1 MNEKILNNIWSH
13 LTEKGLTKSDFDTWK
28 QNVSGSSDVQANIHG
43 YLVDSKLTSSDFDT
57 WTTNTG
63 LKKKEETEETEL
75 VSGSQEEV
83 TESTTEVQ
91 DGGSSQ
97 ASVLEEET
105 KYKTP
110 LTREEKIALQGNKF
124 AKQMGREDNFT
135 QERLLELQGGEQPS
149 AEAPAPIPGVE
160 QEVFTESISKINK
173 DSDLKNIQE
182 TTMRKVVGTDPQ
194 GEVMSVN
201 RPGISNT
208 EARTIQENKVTDFAN
223 LYISDPSDVAKS
235 DLYKNKRKIQNQI
248 KSVDLEMRSLLQFR
262 VGDKIIPVKVEE
274 LRGEDK
280 KSYEKLQ
287 SKKEEL
293 NEELNKATA
302 EWSMTSNPYLDEK
315 QIYDPF
321 TGKYI
326 DKINAPGSV
335 VEYGENVDAQAK
347 KMSETTAEED
357 LLSLRSDLYY
367 DILNLSKQVKRN
379 VKDVAEE
386 RTLLGK
392 AAQSAQSAVEVA
404 FASKGFNYQDPVYQ
418 SVFNQVQNFP
428 DEKDNTFKGRIPFVM
443 SEHPFAKQLNEKL
456 RQFDAV
462 NRAVELNRFTPEAK
476 DKPLIDISAME
487 KGFIG
492 TILGDEYSKNP
503 DIAFDPISEGKENY
517 RVKITQAKP
526 LVTALKEGGFT
537 GDQIDKLEKASEL
550 TFGEEAKELSGNI
563 LGMASELQTGGAFV
577 NVAKL
582 PRVLDFAR
590 ILTTQK
596 YGKLAG
602 GAVNLL
608 GSGSLEATKFALTGA
623 ILDKQEEYDPSL
635 GFAFG
640 TLNPLSTVGGN
651 LISKLPGAKVVD
663 DVLKKSIPGYN
674 TAKFTAGKAGQAAS
688 ATGIVYA
695 AEMFDKVLLK
705 GEDAGIAY
713 DEVVYGKTPQ
723 DPEGEDPL
731 RKAAKLWSV
740 MFAGGLA
747 GGGNKTFFDA
757 LGEDILK
764 SKPRTTDLA
773 WVKSQAPKPPE
784 GEAYTEMMLI
794 DNGIKAVAEKG
805 TPAQKT
811 KLTKIMQDVEYNK
824 EIEGVKNQIEDYKA
838 EAKRA
843 EGING
848 VIKKS
853 TIDAKTKT
861 GVTPEDIAVTPE
873 EIKAVGEA
881 PQSQLKQVS
890 KVIDNQ
896 VKSGNQSPEQGTQ
909 VTNKITEIKNSF
921 DKVGVENNT
930 TKSEIVAKQNE
941 LEKLNKEA
949 EGIEKLSPRSPAVQK
964 RLDDKKS
971 EAVKVE
977 KQINDLASQPESNA
991 DFFNDLATNPKRRVE
1006 TIYNDQWR
1014 KENPK
1019 LSEEFINK
1027 LGEVGNSNQALRE
1040 LSKEYESKPTEEVS
1054 LEEAAK
1060 PVEVTTTKIDEG
1072 LKVLEGQTELTPEL
1086 TEKVFEAV
1094 GEENSQPLSES
1105 LSKIKTVEDVKE
1117 VLIKQKQDAVQK
1129 PSTKEVDVRQQAE
1142 DGGAVAKGD
1151 KVKITTKEVE
1161 KEKVEVKPEAKEE
1174 VIREPRRPAKP
1185 RKPSERK
1192 VEASEYYNELSKKG
1206 VKPKQVIAEMYKKY
1220 PPSVVK
1226 DVLNKADI
1234 VSVSTIK
1241 NQSELRQVAKDLLDN
1256 ARVAKGVLKLNK
1268 ETVNK
1273 IADKINEIQKEV
1285 KKYLPSFQIKS
1296 STVKQI
1302 LKKPATLDLTI
1313 DKAEELVAEVSDI
1326 IERVGK
1332 EPIIKYINKTI
1343 KSVTKPSKKKPS
1355 MSPEAQVALFEVAEM
1370 LDGLNLKDMSF
1381 DQLKNISENISNIES
1396 KGKADKTL
1404 YDKTKRIAKTKRQ
1417 GTIATGLYKD
1427 SKSKELNTLKE
1438 IEDYLSTGERLV
1450 VLDNNLITS
1459 STLNQFISDNPSI
1472 PMTGA
1477 KGYETM
1483 TMQRAKRSNPPTVV
1497 KKAVSWFDPTKSN
1510 ANIVTQLKRIA
1521 KGSPEIK
1528 ETTDALINEI
1538 TENIPLR
1545 MEEGRKELKKLSDKV
1560 LTDSFG
1566 SLKKAKKVL
1575 NKTAEGMFLVA
1586 DAPMTNGVVA
1596 DLAAVQKV
1604 YKEDAIALRERA
1616 SKQTNEKT
1624 KKDLLKRA
1632 DEFDKILE
1640 KSDINAKALDE
1651 HVKNTPGLQ
1660 KFVDNS
1666 LKFYEEMSKRF
1677 EPLAIEVTGKPFNR
1691 SNYYPMFRSD
1701 KATDKKYEQS
1711 SIEELENPQTPFY
1724 NRSAM
1729 TDRLKVRTD
1738 NVSAVKTDVDARM
1751 KMLDYIEN
1759 MLHAENFIPVSK
1771 TTNELFGPN
1780 LRGKIYDKIGPANF
1794 KFTQQNL
1801 DAIIDPRNSNPAD
1814 IALDAINKFNRLG
1827 IAIRLGGSVKN
1838 VVKQITS
1845 FAHYGY
1851 AGLKDNLTV
1860 AEIWEAGLEIPFN
1873 SEYRKVAM
1881 DILTSDFVK
1890 NRIKKSDIDPEL
1902 KTKAIS
1908 ALSGTGEKA
1917 WKWYQNVALSPIIA
1931 GDIAGVITGGIPFAV
1946 AKYRKVKTTP
1956 KGQFDKKA
1964 AREAYKRFSAEST
1977 LSQQSGAQFTLTP
1990 LQRTKM
1996 GRIFNTYRTAQTQAF
2011 NKSMQGWIDMTDKS
2025 NDFNQKRKGF
2035 FQWQYFSRAAAGFSA
2050 ISSGLFAS
2058 YVLLKLDNNYE
2069 KEEEI
2074 PQDVYE
2080 TIVGTAEG
2088 YIQGFGLQSY
2098 LPLMMTNYA
2107 MGRPVADWT
2116 LPPAVKESTRFI
2128 DAAVTLGDLGFS
2140 DKTYDE
2146 LSDSEKKKLTF
2157 VLNNYKKIV
2166 ERFNEEGGEGIL
2178 KELMS
2183 ESENYSNPSFESIVN
2198 GQPFKRNKGKK
2209 VKDDKKE
2216 KKTSKSMKMG
2226 FSGRGFK

>member
-1 MNEKILNNIWSH
+1 
-13 LTEKGLTKSDFDTWK
+13 
-28 QNVSGSSDVQANIHG
+28 
-43 YLVDSKLTSSDFDT
+43 
-57 WTTNTG
+57 
-63 LKKKEETEETEL
+63 
-75 VSGSQEEV
+75 
-83 TESTTEVQ
+83 
-91 DGGSSQ
+91 
-97 ASVLEEET
+97 
-105 KYKTP
+105 
-110 LTREEKIALQGNKF
+110 
-124 AKQMGREDNFT
+124 
-135 QERLLELQGGEQPS
+135 
-149 AEAPAPIPGVE
+149 
-160 QEVFTESISKINK
+160 
-173 DSDLKNIQE
+173 
-182 TTMRKVVGTDPQ
+182 
-194 GEVMSVN
+194 
-201 RPGISNT
+201 
-208 EARTIQENKVTDFAN
+208 
-223 LYISDPSDVAKS
+223 
-235 DLYKNKRKIQNQI
+235 
-248 KSVDLEMRSLLQFR
+248 
-262 VGDKIIPVKVEE
+262 
-274 LRGEDK
+274 
-280 KSYEKLQ
+280 
-287 SKKEEL
+287 
-293 NEELNKATA
+293 
-302 EWSMTSNPYLDEK
+302 
-315 QIYDPF
+315 
-321 TGKYI
+321 
-326 DKINAPGSV
+326 
-335 VEYGENVDAQAK
+335 
-347 KMSETTAEED
+347 
-357 LLSLRSDLYY
+357 
-367 DILNLSKQVKRN
+367 
-379 VKDVAEE
+379 
-386 RTLLGK
+386 
-392 AAQSAQSAVEVA
+392 
-404 FASKGFNYQDPVYQ
+404 
-418 SVFNQVQNFP
+418 
-428 DEKDNTFKGRIPFVM
+428 
-443 SEHPFAKQLNEKL
+443 
-456 RQFDAV
+456 
-462 NRAVELNRFTPEAK
+462 
-476 DKPLIDISAME
+476 
-487 KGFIG
+487 
-492 TILGDEYSKNP
+492 
-503 DIAFDPISEGKENY
+503 
-517 RVKITQAKP
+517 
-526 LVTALKEGGFT
+526 
-537 GDQIDKLEKASEL
+537 
-550 TFGEEAKELSGNI
+550 
-563 LGMASELQTGGAFV
+563 
-577 NVAKL
+577 
-582 PRVLDFAR
+582 
-590 ILTTQK
+590 
-596 YGKLAG
+596 
-602 GAVNLL
+602 
-608 GSGSLEATKFALTGA
+608 
-623 ILDKQEEYDPSL
+623 
-635 GFAFG
+635 
-640 TLNPLSTVGGN
+640 
-651 LISKLPGAKVVD
+651 
-663 DVLKKSIPGYN
+663 
-674 TAKFTAGKAGQAAS
+674 
-688 ATGIVYA
+688 
-695 AEMFDKVLLK
+695 
-705 GEDAGIAY
+705 
-713 DEVVYGKTPQ
+713 
-723 DPEGEDPL
+723 
-731 RKAAKLWSV
+731 
-740 MFAGGLA
+740 
-747 GGGNKTFFDA
+747 
-757 LGEDILK
+757 
-764 SKPRTTDLA
+764 
-773 WVKSQAPKPPE
+773 
-784 GEAYTEMMLI
+784 MMLI

-805 TPAQKT
+805 TPAEKT

-861 GVTPEDIAVTPE
+861 GAKPEDIVVTPK
-873 EIKAVGEA
+873 EIKDVGEA
-881 PQSQLKQVS
+881 PQSQLKQIS
-890 KVIDNQ
+890 SVIENQ
-896 VKSGNQSPEQGTQ
+896 VKSGNLSPSEGQE

-930 TKSEIVAKQNE
+930 TKSEIVAKKNQ

-949 EGIEKLSPRSPAVQK
+949 EGIEELTPRSPAVQK

-977 KQINDLASQPESNA
+977 KQINDLANQPESNA
-991 DFFNDLATNPKRRVE
+991 DFFSDLATNPKRRVE

-1027 LGEVGNSNQALRE
+1027 LGEVGNSNQALIE
-1040 LSKEYESKPTEEVS
+1040 LSKEYESKPVEEVS
-1054 LEEAAK
+1054 LEEADK
-1060 PVEVTTTKIDEG
+1060 PAEVTTTKIDEG

-1129 PSTKEVDVRQQAE
+1129 PEVEVADVFEDTFDVQDATAERTVGNKKIWGESQVIRERIENAGDILRELSSRGDRPDVKYLQEKVDKLKNWIERNNDIEENQISNDIKNIEDFENSSLKFTNVVDGFEYLNKFNIDALNKIKKEYDAIPVSSLEQKLSLDLIKDLLNNNIEGLSNKLDSMQEIINKTKQEGKLLQTKIKKDAVQKPSTKEVDVRQQTE

-1151 KVKITTKEVE
+1151 KVEVTTEEVKVKEEVE
-1161 KEKVEVKPEAKEE
+1161 VKEE
-1174 VIREPRRPAKP
+1174 VIKEPRRPAQP

-1226 DVLNKADI
+1226 DVLNKAGI

-1459 STLNQFISDNPSI
+1459 STLKQFISDNPSV

-1575 NKTAEGMFLVA
+1575 NKTVEGMFLVA

-1616 SKQTNEKT
+1616 SKQTNEKA

-1660 KFVDNS
+1660 EFVDNS

-1677 EPLAIEVTGKPFNR
+1677 EPLAMEVTGKPFNR

-1801 DAIIDPRNSNPAD
+1801 DAIIDPKNSNPTD

-1860 AEIWEAGLEIPFN
+1860 AEIWEAGLETPFN
-1873 SEYRKVAM
+1873 SEYRKLAM

-2058 YVLLKLDNNYE
+2058 YVLLKLDNDYE

-2183 ESENYSNPSFESIVN
+2183 ESENYSNPSFESIIN

>member
-1 MNEKILNNIWSH
+1 MSNVNEELIRNLYAKYAPSEDVESKIKYIQSSYGDNQDSFV
-13 LTEKGLTKSDFDTWK
+13 ESFYRKYSPDED
-28 QNVSGSSDVQANIHG
+28 VSNKLDYIN
-43 YLVDSKLTSSDFDT
+43 SKYPSTVV
-57 WTTNTG
+57 
-63 LKKKEETEETEL
+63 KKKEETEETEL
-75 VSGSQEEV
+75 VSDSQEEV

-97 ASVLEEET
+97 ESVLEEET

-124 AKQMGREDNFT
+124 AKQMEREDNFT
-135 QERLLELQGGEQPS
+135 QERLLELQREEQPTE
-149 AEAPAPIPGVE
+149 EAPAPIPGVPTTATPGIIKEAKARPATEVE
-160 QEVFTESISKINK
+160 QEVFTEKISKINK
-173 DSDLKNIQE
+173 DTDLKKIQE

-248 KSVDLEMRSLLQFR
+248 KGIDLEMRSLLQFKS
-262 VGDKIIPVKVEE
+262 GDKIIPVKVEE

-280 KSYEKLQ
+280 ETYEKLQ
-287 SKKEEL
+287 SKKEK
-293 NEELNKATA
+293 LNKDLSQTTA

-326 DKINAPGSV
+326 DKINAPGAV

-347 KMSETTAEED
+347 KMSETTAEDD
-357 LLSLRSDLYY
+357 LINLRDNLYY

-392 AAQSAQSAVEVA
+392 VAQSAQSAVEVA
-404 FASKGFNYQDPVYQ
+404 LASKGFNYKDPTYR
-418 SVFNQVQNFP
+418 SVFDQVQNFP
-428 DEKDNTFKGRIPFVM
+428 GEKDNTFKARIPFVM

-476 DKPLIDISAME
+476 DKPFIDISAME

-517 RVKITQAKP
+517 RVKITQAQP

-623 ILDKQEEYDPSL
+623 ILDKQEEYDPAL

-640 TLNPLSTVGGN
+640 TLNPLSTAGGKM
-651 LISKLPGAKVVD
+651 ISKLPGAKVVD

-731 RKAAKLWSV
+731 RKAGKLWSV

-773 WVKSQAPKPPE
+773 WVKSQAPKPPQ

-824 EIEGVKNQIEDYKA
+824 EIEGIKNQIEDYKA

-861 GVTPEDIAVTPE
+861 GVKPEDIAVTPE

-941 LEKLNKEA
+941 LKKLNKDV
-949 EGIEKLSPRSPAVQK
+949 EGIEELSPRSPAVQK

-977 KQINDLASQPESNA
+977 KQINDLANQPESNA

-1019 LSEEFINK
+1019 LSEEFTNK
-1027 LGEVGNSNQALRE
+1027 LGEVGNTNQALRE
-1040 LSKEYESKPTEEVS
+1040 LSKEYESKPAEEVS

-1105 LSKIKTVEDVKE
+1105 LSKIKTVEDFKE
-1117 VLIKQKQDAVQK
+1117 VLI
-1129 PSTKEVDVRQQAE
+1129 
-1142 DGGAVAKGD
+1142 
-1151 KVKITTKEVE
+1151 
-1161 KEKVEVKPEAKEE
+1161 
-1174 VIREPRRPAKP
+1174 
-1185 RKPSERK
+1185 
-1192 VEASEYYNELSKKG
+1192 
-1206 VKPKQVIAEMYKKY
+1206 
-1220 PPSVVK
+1220 
-1226 DVLNKADI
+1226 
-1234 VSVSTIK
+1234 
-1241 NQSELRQVAKDLLDN
+1241 
-1256 ARVAKGVLKLNK
+1256 
-1268 ETVNK
+1268 
-1273 IADKINEIQKEV
+1273 
-1285 KKYLPSFQIKS
+1285 
-1296 STVKQI
+1296 
-1302 LKKPATLDLTI
+1302 
-1313 DKAEELVAEVSDI
+1313 
-1326 IERVGK
+1326 
-1332 EPIIKYINKTI
+1332 
-1343 KSVTKPSKKKPS
+1343 
-1355 MSPEAQVALFEVAEM
+1355 
-1370 LDGLNLKDMSF
+1370 
-1381 DQLKNISENISNIES
+1381 
-1396 KGKADKTL
+1396 
-1404 YDKTKRIAKTKRQ
+1404 
-1417 GTIATGLYKD
+1417 
-1427 SKSKELNTLKE
+1427 
-1438 IEDYLSTGERLV
+1438 
-1450 VLDNNLITS
+1450 
-1459 STLNQFISDNPSI
+1459 
-1472 PMTGA
+1472 
-1477 KGYETM
+1477 
-1483 TMQRAKRSNPPTVV
+1483 
-1497 KKAVSWFDPTKSN
+1497 
-1510 ANIVTQLKRIA
+1510 
-1521 KGSPEIK
+1521 
-1528 ETTDALINEI
+1528 
-1538 TENIPLR
+1538 
-1545 MEEGRKELKKLSDKV
+1545 
-1560 LTDSFG
+1560 
-1566 SLKKAKKVL
+1566 
-1575 NKTAEGMFLVA
+1575 
-1586 DAPMTNGVVA
+1586 
-1596 DLAAVQKV
+1596 
-1604 YKEDAIALRERA
+1604 
-1616 SKQTNEKT
+1616 
-1624 KKDLLKRA
+1624 
-1632 DEFDKILE
+1632 
-1640 KSDINAKALDE
+1640 
-1651 HVKNTPGLQ
+1651 
-1660 KFVDNS
+1660 
-1666 LKFYEEMSKRF
+1666 
-1677 EPLAIEVTGKPFNR
+1677 
-1691 SNYYPMFRSD
+1691 
-1701 KATDKKYEQS
+1701 
-1711 SIEELENPQTPFY
+1711 
-1724 NRSAM
+1724 
-1729 TDRLKVRTD
+1729 
-1738 NVSAVKTDVDARM
+1738 
-1751 KMLDYIEN
+1751 
-1759 MLHAENFIPVSK
+1759 
-1771 TTNELFGPN
+1771 
-1780 LRGKIYDKIGPANF
+1780 
-1794 KFTQQNL
+1794 
-1801 DAIIDPRNSNPAD
+1801 
-1814 IALDAINKFNRLG
+1814 
-1827 IAIRLGGSVKN
+1827 
-1838 VVKQITS
+1838 
-1845 FAHYGY
+1845 
-1851 AGLKDNLTV
+1851 
-1860 AEIWEAGLEIPFN
+1860 
-1873 SEYRKVAM
+1873 
-1881 DILTSDFVK
+1881 
-1890 NRIKKSDIDPEL
+1890 
-1902 KTKAIS
+1902 
-1908 ALSGTGEKA
+1908 
-1917 WKWYQNVALSPIIA
+1917 
-1931 GDIAGVITGGIPFAV
+1931 
-1946 AKYRKVKTTP
+1946 
-1956 KGQFDKKA
+1956 
-1964 AREAYKRFSAEST
+1964 
-1977 LSQQSGAQFTLTP
+1977 
-1990 LQRTKM
+1990 
-1996 GRIFNTYRTAQTQAF
+1996 
-2011 NKSMQGWIDMTDKS
+2011 
-2025 NDFNQKRKGF
+2025 
-2035 FQWQYFSRAAAGFSA
+2035 
-2050 ISSGLFAS
+2050 
-2058 YVLLKLDNNYE
+2058 
-2069 KEEEI
+2069 
-2074 PQDVYE
+2074 
-2080 TIVGTAEG
+2080 
-2088 YIQGFGLQSY
+2088 
-2098 LPLMMTNYA
+2098 
-2107 MGRPVADWT
+2107 
-2116 LPPAVKESTRFI
+2116 
-2128 DAAVTLGDLGFS
+2128 
-2140 DKTYDE
+2140 
-2146 LSDSEKKKLTF
+2146 
-2157 VLNNYKKIV
+2157 
-2166 ERFNEEGGEGIL
+2166 
-2178 KELMS
+2178 
-2183 ESENYSNPSFESIVN
+2183 
-2198 GQPFKRNKGKK
+2198 
-2209 VKDDKKE
+2209 
-2216 KKTSKSMKMG
+2216 
-2226 FSGRGFK
+2226 